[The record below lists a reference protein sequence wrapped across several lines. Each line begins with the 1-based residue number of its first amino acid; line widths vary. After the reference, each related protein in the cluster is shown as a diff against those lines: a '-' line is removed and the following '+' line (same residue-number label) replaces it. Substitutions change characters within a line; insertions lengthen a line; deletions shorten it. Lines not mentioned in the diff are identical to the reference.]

1 VELNLL
7 KQEIHFRTTS
17 VINTESQLGK
27 NVNNVERFFETRM
40 TFKNMKGLFMINLIY
55 QRIMLDQE
63 RSQTNQET
71 LSDVLIAIKRLRIEH
86 A

>member
-1 VELNLL
+1 M
-7 KQEIHFRTTS
+7 
-17 VINTESQLGK
+17 NTESQLGE
-27 NVNNVERFFETRM
+27 NVNNVKRLFDIKETRI
-40 TFKNMKGLFMINLIY
+40 TFKNIKVLFMINLIY

>member
-1 VELNLL
+1 M
-7 KQEIHFRTTS
+7 
-17 VINTESQLGK
+17 NTESQLGE
-27 NVNNVERFFETRM
+27 NVNNVKRHFETRI
-40 TFKNMKGLFMINLIY
+40 TFKNIKVLFMINLIY

>member
-1 VELNLL
+1 
-7 KQEIHFRTTS
+7 
-17 VINTESQLGK
+17 
-27 NVNNVERFFETRM
+27 M
-40 TFKNMKGLFMINLIY
+40 TFKKMKGLFMINLIY

>member
-1 VELNLL
+1 MAAMYFCQIMTRWGNFVEGL
-7 KQEIHFRTTS
+7 KNIK
-17 VINTESQLGK
+17 V
-27 NVNNVERFFETRM
+27 
-40 TFKNMKGLFMINLIY
+40 LFMINLIY